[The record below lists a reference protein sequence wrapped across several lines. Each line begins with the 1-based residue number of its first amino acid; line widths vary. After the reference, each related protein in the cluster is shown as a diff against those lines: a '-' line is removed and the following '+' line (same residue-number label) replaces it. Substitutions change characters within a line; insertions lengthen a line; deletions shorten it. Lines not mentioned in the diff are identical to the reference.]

1 MVKSYLEYL
10 YKNYRCKLFPPEKE
24 EIFNDYLPN
33 TEYNQLL
40 QISNG
45 LICNGIEIFGCTPII
60 RPNKG
65 YTMPDTKSITERFMR
80 YNFFKNKIIIG
91 QMPETLIYYNL
102 QNKTYGLSDR
112 ISFYPLQ
119 EYESLIILL
128 KNFL

>member
-10 YKNYRCKLFPPEKE
+10 HKNYRCKLFPPEPE
-24 EIFNDYLPN
+24 EISQGCLPT

-60 RPNKG
+60 RHNKA
-65 YTMPDTKSITERFMR
+65 YILPDTKSITERFMR

-91 QMPETLIYYNL
+91 QMPETLIYYDYEN
-102 QNKTYGLSDR
+102 NTYGLTDR
-112 ISFYPLQ
+112 VRFFALQ
-119 EYESLIILL
+119 EYNSLIILL